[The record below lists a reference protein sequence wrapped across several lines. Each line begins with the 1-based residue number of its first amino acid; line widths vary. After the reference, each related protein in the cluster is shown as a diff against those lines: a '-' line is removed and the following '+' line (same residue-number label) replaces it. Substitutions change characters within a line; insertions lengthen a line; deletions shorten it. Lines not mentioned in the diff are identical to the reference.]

1 MENLNYWFELLVEV
15 FKVIGIAIPLIIVLV
30 KYVKIAVKERNWR
43 QLIKDVMKL
52 IGEAE
57 EYTNL
62 SGEGKK
68 QFVIE
73 SVKEM
78 AHTINYEISDEE
90 LSTLIDSIVALT
102 NKVNVDK
109 IKIQ

>member
-1 MENLNYWFELLVEV
+1 
-15 FKVIGIAIPLIIVLV
+15 V

-43 QLIKDVMKL
+43 QLVKDVLNL
-52 IGEAE
+52 IAEAE

-62 SGEGKK
+62 SGDGKK

-78 AHTINYEISDEE
+78 TETINYEISEEE
-90 LSTLIDSIVALT
+90 LSALIDSIVAIT